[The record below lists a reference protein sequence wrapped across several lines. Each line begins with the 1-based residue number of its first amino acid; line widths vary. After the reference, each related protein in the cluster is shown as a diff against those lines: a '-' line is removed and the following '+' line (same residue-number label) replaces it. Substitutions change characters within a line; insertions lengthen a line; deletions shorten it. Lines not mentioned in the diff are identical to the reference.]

1 MKNPILAMIPSGY
14 NAADAKL
21 YSILPVD
28 GSGDFTVSVDADAT
42 RINKEG
48 LIEGVAL
55 NQARLTYDPLN
66 PECPSLLLEP
76 TVTNLQVYSQE
87 FDNVA
92 WLKVQSTITA
102 NNTISPSG
110 ELNADKLQRTATSSS
125 YVLDIISKSTDAKTY
140 TTSVFVKQG
149 EGDFFAMRAQGTYPS
164 RVDLRFQFS
173 TKQIIQYVA
182 SSSFTALSSNVEE
195 LKNGWFRISMTY
207 TTDSHSALI
216 NYFSSRSSNGDTDD
230 TDINPN
236 ANCFLWGCQVEE
248 NSYVTSYIP
257 TVNSVTT
264 RTRDLC
270 TEAGNID
277 LFNVSKLSLFVDA
290 NNFKRNTGSLSY
302 IVLTDGQSSPINMI
316 RIEYRQDRIVVIVYD
331 NGIDKLGYNIISVI
345 PNQRN
350 KLLLTFDNNEV
361 KIYFNG
367 VLRNISTSVPIPSG
381 LDSLSF
387 TNRTENA
394 YNFQGEVHD
403 ARVYD
408 RVLTE
413 TEAIKLTTI

>member
-1 MKNPILAMIPSGY
+1 MENPILAMIPSGY

-87 FDNVA
+87 FDNAA

-125 YVLDIISKSTDAKTY
+125 SVLDIISKSTDAKTY
-140 TTSVFVKQG
+140 TTSIFVKQG
-149 EGDFFAMRAQGTYPS
+149 EGDFFAMRAQGSYPS

-182 SSSFTALSSNVEE
+182 SSSFTALSSSVEE
-195 LKNGWFRISMTY
+195 FKNGWFRISMTY
-207 TTDSHSALI
+207 TTDTAAGLT
-216 NYFSSRSSNGDTDD
+216 NYFSSRSSSGNIDN
-230 TDINPN
+230 TDINAN

-248 NSYVTSYIP
+248 NNYVTSYVP
-257 TVNSVTT
+257 TTNTSAT
-264 RTRDLC
+264 RTNDIC
-270 TEAGNID
+270 KDAGNAA
-277 LFNVSKLSLFVDA
+277 LFNVSKLSLFIDA
-290 NNFKRNTGSLSY
+290 NNFKTNTGSFSY
-302 IVLTDGQSSPINMI
+302 IVLTDGQNSPINMI
-316 RIEYRQDRIVVIVYD
+316 RLDYTQNSILIRSYD
-331 NGIDKLGYNIISVI
+331 NGTIKLSYDITSVV

-350 KLLLTFDNNEV
+350 KVLLTFDNNEA
-361 KIYFNG
+361 KTYFNG
-367 VLRNISTSVPIPSG
+367 VLKNTSTSITIPSG

-387 TNRTENA
+387 TNRTESGG
-394 YNFQGEVHD
+394 YFQGEVHD

-413 TEAIKLTTI
+413 AEAIKLTT

>member
-1 MKNPILAMIPSGY
+1 MENPILAMIPSGY

-21 YSILPVD
+21 YSILPSN

-55 NQARLTYDPLN
+55 NQARLTYNSLN

-76 TVTNLQVYSQE
+76 TLTNLQVYSQE
-87 FDNVA
+87 FNNSVWTKNGTSVSAD
-92 WLKVQSTITA
+92 
-102 NNTISPSG
+102 NTISPSG
-110 ELNADKLQRTATSSS
+110 ELNADKIQRTTTGSNNVNDTFNKATSQ
-125 YVLDIISKSTDAKTY
+125 LTY
-140 TTSVFVKQG
+140 TTSIFVKQG

-182 SSSFTALSSNVEE
+182 SSSFTALSSNVKEF
-195 LKNGWFRISMTY
+195 KNGWFRISMTY
-207 TTDSHSALI
+207 TTDTAAGLT
-216 NYFSSRSSNGDTDD
+216 NYFSSRSSSGNTDS
-230 TDINPN
+230 TDINAN

-248 NSYVTSYIP
+248 NSYETSYVP
-257 TVNSVTT
+257 TTNTSVT
-264 RTRDLC
+264 RTNDIC
-270 TEAGNID
+270 KDAGNAA
-277 LFNVSKLSLFVDA
+277 LFNVSKLSLFIDV
-290 NNFKRNTGSLSY
+290 NNFKTNTGSFSY
-302 IVLTDGQSSPINMI
+302 IVLTDGQNSPINMI
-316 RIEYRQDRIVVIVYD
+316 RLDYTQNSILIRSYD
-331 NGIDKLGYNIISVI
+331 NGTIKLSYNITSVV

-350 KLLLTFDNNEV
+350 KLLLTFDNNEA
-361 KIYFNG
+361 KTYFNG
-367 VLRNISTSVPIPSG
+367 VLKNTSTSITIPSG

-387 TNRTENA
+387 TNRTESGG
-394 YNFQGEVHD
+394 YFQGEVHD

-413 TEAIKLTTI
+413 TEAIKLTT

>member
-1 MKNPILAMIPSGY
+1 MENPILAMIPSGY

-21 YSILPVD
+21 YSILPSN

-55 NQARLTYDPLN
+55 NQARLTYNSLN

-76 TVTNLQVYSQE
+76 TLTNLQVYSQE
-87 FDNVA
+87 FNNSVWTKNGTSVSAD
-92 WLKVQSTITA
+92 
-102 NNTISPSG
+102 NTISPSG
-110 ELNADKLQRTATSSS
+110 ELNADKIQRTTTGSNNVNDTFNKATSQ
-125 YVLDIISKSTDAKTY
+125 LTY
-140 TTSVFVKQG
+140 TTSIFVKQG

-182 SSSFTALSSNVEE
+182 SSNFTALSSNVEE
-195 LKNGWFRISMTY
+195 LKNGWFRVSMTY
-207 TTDSHSALI
+207 TTDTASVLT
-216 NYFSSRSSNGDTDD
+216 NYFTPRSSSGDIDS
-230 TDINPN
+230 TDINAN

-248 NSYVTSYIP
+248 NNYVTSYVP
-257 TVNSVTT
+257 TTSTPAT

-270 TEAGNID
+270 KEAGNAD
-277 LFNVSKLSLFVDA
+277 LFNVSKLSLFIDA

-345 PNQRN
+345 PSQRN
-350 KLLLTFDNNEV
+350 KLLLTFDNNQV

-367 VLRNISTSVPIPSG
+367 VLRNTSTSVPIPSG

-403 ARVYD
+403 TRVYD

-413 TEAIKLTTI
+413 TEAIKLTT

>member
-1 MKNPILAMIPSGY
+1 MENPILAMIPSGY

-21 YSILPVD
+21 YSILPSD

-42 RINKEG
+42 RVNKEG

-76 TVTNLQVYSQE
+76 TLTNLQVYSQE
-87 FDNVA
+87 FDNAA
-92 WLKVQSTITA
+92 WLKIQSTITA

-110 ELNADKLQRTATSSS
+110 ELNADKLQRTATNSSF
-125 YVLDIISKSTDAKTY
+125 VLDGIGKSTDAKTY
-140 TTSVFVKQG
+140 TTSIFVKQG
-149 EGDFFAMRAQGTYPS
+149 EGDFFAIRAQGAYPN

-182 SSSFTALSSNVEE
+182 SSSFTALSSNVKEF
-195 LKNGWFRISMTY
+195 KNGWFRISMTY
-207 TTDSHSALI
+207 TTDTAAGLT
-216 NYFSSRSSNGDTDD
+216 NYFSSRSSSGNTDS
-230 TDINPN
+230 TDINAN

-248 NSYVTSYIP
+248 NNYVTSYVP
-257 TVNSVTT
+257 TTNTSVT
-264 RTRDLC
+264 RTNDIC
-270 TEAGNID
+270 KNAGNAA
-277 LFNVSKLSLFVDA
+277 LFNVSKLSLFIDV
-290 NNFKRNTGSLSY
+290 NNFKTNTGSFSY
-302 IVLTDGQSSPINMI
+302 IVLTDGQNSPINMI
-316 RIEYRQDRIVVIVYD
+316 RLDYTQNSILIRSYD
-331 NGIDKLGYNIISVI
+331 NGTIKLSYDITSVV

-350 KLLLTFDNNEV
+350 KLLLTFDNNEA
-361 KIYFNG
+361 KTYFNG
-367 VLRNISTSVPIPSG
+367 VLKNTSTSITIPSG

-387 TNRTENA
+387 TNRTESGG
-394 YNFQGEVHD
+394 YFQGEVHD

-413 TEAIKLTTI
+413 TEAIKLTT

>member
-1 MKNPILAMIPSGY
+1 MENPILAMIPSGY

-87 FDNVA
+87 FDNAA
-92 WLKVQSTITA
+92 WIKIQNTITA

-125 YVLDIISKSTDAKTY
+125 SVLDIISKSTDAKTY
-140 TTSVFVKQG
+140 TTSIFVKQG
-149 EGDFFAMRAQGTYPS
+149 EGDFFAMRAQGSYPS

-182 SSSFTALSSNVEE
+182 SSSFTSLSSNIKEF
-195 LKNGWFRISMTY
+195 KNNWFRISMTY
-207 TTDSHSALI
+207 TTDAASGLT
-216 NYFSSRSSNGDTDD
+216 NYFSSRSSSGNIDS
-230 TDINPN
+230 TDINAN

-248 NSYVTSYIP
+248 NNYVTSYVP
-257 TVNSVTT
+257 TTSTIVT
-264 RTRDLC
+264 RTNDIC
-270 TEAGNID
+270 KDAGNAA
-277 LFNVSKLSLFVDA
+277 LFNVSKLSLFIDV
-290 NNFKRNTGSLSY
+290 NNFKTNTGSFSY
-302 IVLTDGQSSPINMI
+302 IVLTDGQNSPINMI
-316 RIEYRQDRIVVIVYD
+316 RLDYTQNSILIRSYD
-331 NGIDKLGYNIISVI
+331 NGTIKLSYDITSVV

-350 KLLLTFDNNEV
+350 KVLLTFDNNEA
-361 KIYFNG
+361 KTYFNG
-367 VLRNISTSVPIPSG
+367 VLKNTSTSITIPSG

-387 TNRTENA
+387 TNRTESGG
-394 YNFQGEVHD
+394 YFQGEVHD

-413 TEAIKLTTI
+413 TEAIKLTT